1 VAATAVVSESALV
14 YIARHRNLLISLS
27 MLLLQAALS
36 VAFIQICIYLQW
48 GPLFQAAA
56 VAAALMVALA
66 YASVVKAIFL
76 SKLLDA
82 PVNGW
87 RWTLM
92 IAVGVASA
100 VGYLATRLPEW
111 AELIVGIPMIL
122 GSYAWVIWKW
132 GFGPEDRKLFKMKG

>member
-1 VAATAVVSESALV
+1 MRLCVSLFAVLVSTLV
-14 YIARHRNLLISLS
+14 LLG
-27 MLLLQAALS
+27 AGCGGAPPPAP
-36 VAFIQICIYLQW
+36 V
-48 GPLFQAAA
+48 

-66 YASVVKAIFL
+66 YASVVKALFL

-100 VGYLATRLPEW
+100 VGYLVTYLPEW
-111 AELIVGIPMIL
+111 AELIVGIPLIL